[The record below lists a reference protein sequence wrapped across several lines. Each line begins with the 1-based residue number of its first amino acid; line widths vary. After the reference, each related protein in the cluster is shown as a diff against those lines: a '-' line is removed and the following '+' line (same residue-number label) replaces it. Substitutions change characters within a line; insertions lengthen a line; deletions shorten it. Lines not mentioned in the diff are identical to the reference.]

1 MYPIF
6 VEASGNITE
15 AALSPTGKEQVTMK
29 RIRKKFRDMK
39 YRHKLTILLV
49 TSSLVP
55 MTMLALYSHN
65 SMSRLVRHNEVEDT
79 SSILE
84 QTRESIDSQ
93 IEVYTGLINYLTY
106 SPDIEEMINEKNMDN
121 YVAYAKYTQ
130 IVDPLLTVPKSYHDA
145 INQIQIFADSI
156 KVRHEYTLVP
166 MDEIGQEWWS
176 SQLNDEVQVQ
186 WLVNTEKPEIAA
198 VRNIYDGRNR
208 TAVLCITLDYNKIFK
223 PLKNII
229 SEESGTMVLDQSQN
243 IVYRDENIQDND
255 LADLGESDKILEQIS
270 KEYVAV
276 NSTSQNT
283 GWKFYLY
290 KTKKSVEKSVY
301 QMLFAEIPLI
311 AGCVLIIFILGMA
324 FSRLFTRKIEMLT
337 ENMDQVNH
345 GSREVTVTSDAE
357 DEVGVLIRSFRRMM
371 GEIDRLIS
379 EVYENK
385 IALKEFELKAL
396 TAQINPHFLYNTL
409 DMINWLSQSGQSEKV
424 TEAVQALTRFYRL
437 TLGSKDLIS
446 TVQDEVTHV
455 SLYMQLQNMRYNNCA
470 EFIADVP
477 PELDHFSIPRLT
489 FQPIVENALL
499 HGIMMKEEKKG
510 TILLTGWREENDI
523 VFVISDDGAGIP
535 PEKLDSLLDERT
547 QAAVGSSSRH
557 VGVSNTNLRL
567 KSLYGSGY
575 GLSFISVP
583 GQGTE
588 VTVRIPAQ
596 EEEEF

>member
-1 MYPIF
+1 
-6 VEASGNITE
+6 
-15 AALSPTGKEQVTMK
+15 MK

-55 MTMLALYSHN
+55 MTMLTLYSHN

-106 SPDIEEMINEKNMDN
+106 SPDIEEVINEKNMDN

-229 SEESGTMVLDQSQN
+229 SDESGTMVLDQSQN

-255 LADLGESDKILEQIS
+255 LADLRESDKILEQIS

-301 QMLFAEIPLI
+301 QMLLAEIPLI

-396 TAQINPHFLYNTL
+396 TAQINPHFLYNSLSIINWMAIKSGQKEISKVTL
-409 DMINWLSQSGQSEKV
+409 DLSTFYRTALSKGEDMVTVENCIRNIEAYLSIQLVMHDNDFTVEWKIDPQVKAEKV
-424 TEAVQALTRFYRL
+424 P
-437 TLGSKDLIS
+437 KLI
-446 TVQDEVTHV
+446 
-455 SLYMQLQNMRYNNCA
+455 LQP
-470 EFIADVP
+470 V
-477 PELDHFSIPRLT
+477 
-489 FQPIVENALL
+489 VENALE
-499 HGIMMKEEKKG
+499 HGLDVKEEGDK
-510 TILLTGWREENDI
+510 ILQLSFLD
-523 VFVISDDGAGIP
+523 AGDAVLLRV
-535 PEKLDSLLDERT
+535 EDNGMGMEQSVAESLVT
-547 QAAVGSSSRH
+547 YQAE
-557 VGVSNTNLRL
+557 
-567 KSLYGSGY
+567 GY
-575 GLSFISVP
+575 GLKNVNDRICLLYGEEYKIRITSSV
-583 GQGTE
+583 GEGTVVE
-588 VTVRIPAQ
+588 MRIPKG
-596 EEEEF
+596 ETS

>member
-1 MYPIF
+1 
-6 VEASGNITE
+6 
-15 AALSPTGKEQVTMK
+15 MK

-49 TSSLVP
+49 ISSLVP

-106 SPDIEEMINEKNMDN
+106 SPDIEEVINEKNMDN

-229 SEESGTMVLDQSQN
+229 SEESGTMVLDQNQN

-255 LADLGESDKILEQIS
+255 LADLRESDKILEQIR

-301 QMLFAEIPLI
+301 QMLLAEIPLI

-337 ENMDQVNH
+337 ENRDQVNH

-396 TAQINPHFLYNTL
+396 TAQINPHFLYNSLSIINWMAIKSGQKEISKVTL
-409 DMINWLSQSGQSEKV
+409 DLSTFYRTALSKGEDMVTVENCIRNIEAYLSIQLVMHDNDFTVEWKIDSQVKAEKV
-424 TEAVQALTRFYRL
+424 P
-437 TLGSKDLIS
+437 KLI
-446 TVQDEVTHV
+446 
-455 SLYMQLQNMRYNNCA
+455 LQP
-470 EFIADVP
+470 V
-477 PELDHFSIPRLT
+477 
-489 FQPIVENALL
+489 VENALE
-499 HGIMMKEEKKG
+499 HGLDVKEEGDK
-510 TILLTGWREENDI
+510 ILQLSFLD
-523 VFVISDDGAGIP
+523 AGDAVLLRV
-535 PEKLDSLLDERT
+535 EDNGMGMEQSVAESLVT
-547 QAAVGSSSRH
+547 YQAE
-557 VGVSNTNLRL
+557 
-567 KSLYGSGY
+567 GY
-575 GLSFISVP
+575 GLKNVNDRICLLYGEEYKIRITSSV
-583 GQGTE
+583 GKGTVVE
-588 VTVRIPAQ
+588 MRIPKG
-596 EEEEF
+596 ETS

>member
-1 MYPIF
+1 
-6 VEASGNITE
+6 
-15 AALSPTGKEQVTMK
+15 MK

-49 TSSLVP
+49 TSSLVS

-396 TAQINPHFLYNTL
+396 TAQINPHFLYNSLSIINWMAIKCGQKEISKVTL
-409 DMINWLSQSGQSEKV
+409 DLSTFYRTALSKGEDMVTVENCIRNIEAYLSIQLVMHDNDFTVEWKIDPQVKAEKV
-424 TEAVQALTRFYRL
+424 P
-437 TLGSKDLIS
+437 KLI
-446 TVQDEVTHV
+446 
-455 SLYMQLQNMRYNNCA
+455 LQP
-470 EFIADVP
+470 V
-477 PELDHFSIPRLT
+477 
-489 FQPIVENALL
+489 VENALE
-499 HGIMMKEEKKG
+499 HGLDVKEEGDK
-510 TILLTGWREENDI
+510 ILQLS
-523 VFVISDDGAGIP
+523 F
-535 PEKLDSLLDERT
+535 LDAEDAVLLRVEDNGMGMEQSVAESLVT
-547 QAAVGSSSRH
+547 YQAE
-557 VGVSNTNLRL
+557 
-567 KSLYGSGY
+567 GY
-575 GLSFISVP
+575 GLKNVNDRICLLYGEEYKIRITSSV
-583 GQGTE
+583 GKGTVVE
-588 VTVRIPAQ
+588 MRIPKG
-596 EEEEF
+596 ETS

>member
-1 MYPIF
+1 
-6 VEASGNITE
+6 
-15 AALSPTGKEQVTMK
+15 MK

-49 TSSLVP
+49 ISSLVP

-106 SPDIEEMINEKNMDN
+106 SPDIEEVINEKNMDN

-229 SEESGTMVLDQSQN
+229 SDESGTMVLDQSQN

-255 LADLGESDKILEQIS
+255 LADLRESDKILEQIS

-301 QMLFAEIPLI
+301 QMLLAEIPLI

-396 TAQINPHFLYNTL
+396 TAQINPHFLYNSLSIINWMAIKSGQKEISKVTL
-409 DMINWLSQSGQSEKV
+409 DLSTFYRTALSKGEDMVTVENCIRNIEAYLSIQLVMHDNDFTVEWKIDPQVKAEKV
-424 TEAVQALTRFYRL
+424 P
-437 TLGSKDLIS
+437 KLI
-446 TVQDEVTHV
+446 
-455 SLYMQLQNMRYNNCA
+455 LQP
-470 EFIADVP
+470 V
-477 PELDHFSIPRLT
+477 
-489 FQPIVENALL
+489 VENALE
-499 HGIMMKEEKKG
+499 HGLDVKEEGDK
-510 TILLTGWREENDI
+510 ILQLSFLD
-523 VFVISDDGAGIP
+523 AGDAVLLRV
-535 PEKLDSLLDERT
+535 EDNGMGMEQSVAESLVT
-547 QAAVGSSSRH
+547 YQAE
-557 VGVSNTNLRL
+557 
-567 KSLYGSGY
+567 GY
-575 GLSFISVP
+575 GLKNVNDRICLLYGEEYKIRITSSV
-583 GQGTE
+583 GKGTVVE
-588 VTVRIPAQ
+588 MRIPKG
-596 EEEEF
+596 ETL

>member
-55 MTMLALYSHN
+55 MTMLALDSHN

-106 SPDIEEMINEKNMDN
+106 SPDIEEVINEKNMDN

-229 SEESGTMVLDQSQN
+229 SDESGTMVLDQSQN

-255 LADLGESDKILEQIS
+255 LADLRESDKILEQIS

-301 QMLFAEIPLI
+301 QMLLAEIPLI

-396 TAQINPHFLYNTL
+396 TAQINPHFLYNSLSIINWMAIKSGQKEISKVTL
-409 DMINWLSQSGQSEKV
+409 DLSTFYRTALSKGEDMVTVENCIRNIEAYLSIQLVMHDNDFTVEWKIDPQVKAEKV
-424 TEAVQALTRFYRL
+424 P
-437 TLGSKDLIS
+437 KLI
-446 TVQDEVTHV
+446 
-455 SLYMQLQNMRYNNCA
+455 LQP
-470 EFIADVP
+470 V
-477 PELDHFSIPRLT
+477 
-489 FQPIVENALL
+489 VENALE
-499 HGIMMKEEKKG
+499 HGLDVKEEGDK
-510 TILLTGWREENDI
+510 ILQLSFLD
-523 VFVISDDGAGIP
+523 AGDAVLLRV
-535 PEKLDSLLDERT
+535 EDNGMGMEQSVAESLVT
-547 QAAVGSSSRH
+547 YQAE
-557 VGVSNTNLRL
+557 
-567 KSLYGSGY
+567 GY
-575 GLSFISVP
+575 GLKNVNDRICLLYGEEYKIRITSSV
-583 GQGTE
+583 GKGTVVE
-588 VTVRIPAQ
+588 MRIPKG
-596 EEEEF
+596 ETS

>member
-1 MYPIF
+1 
-6 VEASGNITE
+6 
-15 AALSPTGKEQVTMK
+15 MK

-49 TSSLVP
+49 ISSLVP

-106 SPDIEEMINEKNMDN
+106 SPDIEEVINEKNMDN

-229 SEESGTMVLDQSQN
+229 SEESGTMVLDQNQN

-255 LADLGESDKILEQIS
+255 LADLRESDKILEQIR

-301 QMLFAEIPLI
+301 QMLLAEIPLI

-396 TAQINPHFLYNTL
+396 TAQINPHFLYNSLSIINWMAIKSGQKEISKVTL
-409 DMINWLSQSGQSEKV
+409 DLSTFYRTALSKGEDMVTVENCIRNIEAYLSIQLVMHDNDFTVEWKIDSQVKAEKV
-424 TEAVQALTRFYRL
+424 
-437 TLGSKDLIS
+437 SKLI
-446 TVQDEVTHV
+446 
-455 SLYMQLQNMRYNNCA
+455 LQP
-470 EFIADVP
+470 V
-477 PELDHFSIPRLT
+477 
-489 FQPIVENALL
+489 VENALE
-499 HGIMMKEEKKG
+499 HGLDVKEEGDK
-510 TILLTGWREENDI
+510 ILQLSFLD
-523 VFVISDDGAGIP
+523 AGDAVLLRV
-535 PEKLDSLLDERT
+535 EDNGMGMEQSVAESLVT
-547 QAAVGSSSRH
+547 YQAE
-557 VGVSNTNLRL
+557 
-567 KSLYGSGY
+567 GY
-575 GLSFISVP
+575 GLKNVNDRICLLYGEEYKIRITSSV
-583 GQGTE
+583 GKGTVVE
-588 VTVRIPAQ
+588 MRIPKG
-596 EEEEF
+596 ETS

>member
-1 MYPIF
+1 
-6 VEASGNITE
+6 
-15 AALSPTGKEQVTMK
+15 MK

-49 TSSLVP
+49 ISSLVP

-93 IEVYTGLINYLTY
+93 IEVYTGLINYFTY
-106 SPDIEEMINEKNMDN
+106 SPDIEEVTNEKNMDN

-229 SEESGTMVLDQSQN
+229 SDESGTMVLDQSQN

-255 LADLGESDKILEQIS
+255 LADLRESDKILEQIS

-301 QMLFAEIPLI
+301 QMLLAEIPLI

-396 TAQINPHFLYNTL
+396 TAQINPHFLYNSLSIINWMAIKSGQKEISKVTL
-409 DMINWLSQSGQSEKV
+409 DLSTFYRTALSKGEDMVTVENCIRNIEAYLSIQLVMHDNDFAVEWKIDPQVKAEKV
-424 TEAVQALTRFYRL
+424 P
-437 TLGSKDLIS
+437 KLI
-446 TVQDEVTHV
+446 
-455 SLYMQLQNMRYNNCA
+455 LQP
-470 EFIADVP
+470 V
-477 PELDHFSIPRLT
+477 
-489 FQPIVENALL
+489 VENALE
-499 HGIMMKEEKKG
+499 HGLDVKEEGDK
-510 TILLTGWREENDI
+510 ILQLSFLD
-523 VFVISDDGAGIP
+523 AGDAVLLRV
-535 PEKLDSLLDERT
+535 EDNGMGMEQSVAESLVT
-547 QAAVGSSSRH
+547 YQAE
-557 VGVSNTNLRL
+557 
-567 KSLYGSGY
+567 GY
-575 GLSFISVP
+575 GLKNVNDRICLLYGEEYKIRITSSV
-583 GQGTE
+583 GKGTVVE
-588 VTVRIPAQ
+588 MRIPKG
-596 EEEEF
+596 ETL

>member
-49 TSSLVP
+49 ISSLVP

-106 SPDIEEMINEKNMDN
+106 SPDIEEVINEKNMDN

-229 SEESGTMVLDQSQN
+229 SDESGTMVLDQSQN

-255 LADLGESDKILEQIS
+255 LADLRESDKILEQIS

-301 QMLFAEIPLI
+301 QMLLAEIPLI

-385 IALKEFELKAL
+385 IALKEFELKEL
-396 TAQINPHFLYNTL
+396 TAQINPHFLYNSLSIINWMAIKSGQKEISKVTL
-409 DMINWLSQSGQSEKV
+409 DLSTFYRTALSKGEDMVTVENCIRNIEAYLSIQLVMHDNDFTVEWKIDPQVKAEKV
-424 TEAVQALTRFYRL
+424 P
-437 TLGSKDLIS
+437 KLI
-446 TVQDEVTHV
+446 
-455 SLYMQLQNMRYNNCA
+455 LQP
-470 EFIADVP
+470 V
-477 PELDHFSIPRLT
+477 
-489 FQPIVENALL
+489 VENALE
-499 HGIMMKEEKKG
+499 HGLDVKEEGDK
-510 TILLTGWREENDI
+510 ILQLSFLD
-523 VFVISDDGAGIP
+523 AGDAVLLRV
-535 PEKLDSLLDERT
+535 EDNGMGMEQSVAESLVT
-547 QAAVGSSSRH
+547 YQAE
-557 VGVSNTNLRL
+557 
-567 KSLYGSGY
+567 GY
-575 GLSFISVP
+575 GLKNVNDRICLLYGEEYKIRITSSV
-583 GQGTE
+583 GKGTVVE
-588 VTVRIPAQ
+588 MRIPKG
-596 EEEEF
+596 ETL

>member
-1 MYPIF
+1 
-6 VEASGNITE
+6 
-15 AALSPTGKEQVTMK
+15 MK

-49 TSSLVP
+49 ISSLVP

-106 SPDIEEMINEKNMDN
+106 SPDIEEVINEKNMDN

-229 SEESGTMVLDQSQN
+229 SEESGTMVLDQNQN

-255 LADLGESDKILEQIS
+255 LADLRESDKILEQIS

-301 QMLFAEIPLI
+301 QMLLAEIPLI

-396 TAQINPHFLYNTL
+396 TAQINPHFLYNSLSIINWMAIKSGQKEISKVTL
-409 DMINWLSQSGQSEKV
+409 DLSTFYRTALSKGEDMVTVENCIRNIEAYLSIQLVMHDNDFTVEWKIDSQVKAEKV
-424 TEAVQALTRFYRL
+424 P
-437 TLGSKDLIS
+437 KLI
-446 TVQDEVTHV
+446 
-455 SLYMQLQNMRYNNCA
+455 LQP
-470 EFIADVP
+470 V
-477 PELDHFSIPRLT
+477 
-489 FQPIVENALL
+489 VENALE
-499 HGIMMKEEKKG
+499 HGLDVKEEGDK
-510 TILLTGWREENDI
+510 ILQLSFLD
-523 VFVISDDGAGIP
+523 AGDAVLLRV
-535 PEKLDSLLDERT
+535 EDNGMGMEQSVAESLVT
-547 QAAVGSSSRH
+547 YQAE
-557 VGVSNTNLRL
+557 
-567 KSLYGSGY
+567 GY
-575 GLSFISVP
+575 GLKNVNDRICLLYGEEYKIRITSSV
-583 GQGTE
+583 GKGTVVE
-588 VTVRIPAQ
+588 MRIPKG
-596 EEEEF
+596 ETL

>member
-1 MYPIF
+1 
-6 VEASGNITE
+6 
-15 AALSPTGKEQVTMK
+15 MK

-49 TSSLVP
+49 ISSLVP

-106 SPDIEEMINEKNMDN
+106 SPDIEEVINEKNMDN

-255 LADLGESDKILEQIS
+255 LADLRESDKILEQIR

-301 QMLFAEIPLI
+301 QMLLAEIPLI

-396 TAQINPHFLYNTL
+396 TAQINPHFLYNSLSIINWMAIKSGQKEISKVTL
-409 DMINWLSQSGQSEKV
+409 DLSTFYRTALSKGEDMVTVENCIRNIEAYLSIQLVMHDNDFTVEWKIDPQVKAEKV
-424 TEAVQALTRFYRL
+424 P
-437 TLGSKDLIS
+437 KLI
-446 TVQDEVTHV
+446 
-455 SLYMQLQNMRYNNCA
+455 LQP
-470 EFIADVP
+470 V
-477 PELDHFSIPRLT
+477 
-489 FQPIVENALL
+489 VENALE
-499 HGIMMKEEKKG
+499 HGLDVKEEGDK
-510 TILLTGWREENDI
+510 ILQLSFLD
-523 VFVISDDGAGIP
+523 AGDAVLLRV
-535 PEKLDSLLDERT
+535 EDNGMGMEQSVAESLVT
-547 QAAVGSSSRH
+547 YQAE
-557 VGVSNTNLRL
+557 
-567 KSLYGSGY
+567 GY
-575 GLSFISVP
+575 GLKNVNDRICLLYGEEYKIRITSSV
-583 GQGTE
+583 GKGTVVE
-588 VTVRIPAQ
+588 MRIPKG
-596 EEEEF
+596 ETL

>member
-1 MYPIF
+1 
-6 VEASGNITE
+6 
-15 AALSPTGKEQVTMK
+15 
-29 RIRKKFRDMK
+29 MK

-49 TSSLVP
+49 ISSLVP

-106 SPDIEEMINEKNMDN
+106 SPDIEEVINEKNMDN

-229 SEESGTMVLDQSQN
+229 SDESGTMVLDQSQN

-255 LADLGESDKILEQIS
+255 LADLRESDKILEQIS

-301 QMLFAEIPLI
+301 QMLLAEIPLI

-396 TAQINPHFLYNTL
+396 TAQINPHFLYNSLSIINWMAIKSGQKEISKVTL
-409 DMINWLSQSGQSEKV
+409 DLSTFYRTALSKGEDMVTVENCIRNIEAYLSIQLVMHDNDFTVEWKIDPQVKAEKV
-424 TEAVQALTRFYRL
+424 P
-437 TLGSKDLIS
+437 KLI
-446 TVQDEVTHV
+446 
-455 SLYMQLQNMRYNNCA
+455 LQP
-470 EFIADVP
+470 V
-477 PELDHFSIPRLT
+477 
-489 FQPIVENALL
+489 VENALE
-499 HGIMMKEEKKG
+499 HGLDVKEEGDK
-510 TILLTGWREENDI
+510 ILQLSFLD
-523 VFVISDDGAGIP
+523 AGDAVLLRV
-535 PEKLDSLLDERT
+535 EDNGMGMEQSVAESLVT
-547 QAAVGSSSRH
+547 YQAE
-557 VGVSNTNLRL
+557 
-567 KSLYGSGY
+567 GY
-575 GLSFISVP
+575 GLKNVNDRICLLYGEEYKIRITSSV
-583 GQGTE
+583 GKGTVVE
-588 VTVRIPAQ
+588 MRIPKG
-596 EEEEF
+596 ETL

>member
-1 MYPIF
+1 
-6 VEASGNITE
+6 
-15 AALSPTGKEQVTMK
+15 MK

-49 TSSLVP
+49 ISSLVP

-106 SPDIEEMINEKNMDN
+106 SPDIEEVINEKNMDN

-208 TAVLCITLDYNKIFK
+208 AAVLCITLDYNKIFK

-229 SEESGTMVLDQSQN
+229 SDESGTMVLDQSQN

-255 LADLGESDKILEQIS
+255 LADLRESDKILEQIS

-301 QMLFAEIPLI
+301 QMLLAEIPLI

-396 TAQINPHFLYNTL
+396 TAQINPHFLYNSLSIINWMAIKSGQKEISKVTL
-409 DMINWLSQSGQSEKV
+409 DLSTFYRTALSKGEDMVTVENCIRNIEAYLSIQLVMHDNDFTVEWKIDPQVKAEKV
-424 TEAVQALTRFYRL
+424 P
-437 TLGSKDLIS
+437 KLI
-446 TVQDEVTHV
+446 
-455 SLYMQLQNMRYNNCA
+455 LQP
-470 EFIADVP
+470 V
-477 PELDHFSIPRLT
+477 
-489 FQPIVENALL
+489 VENALE
-499 HGIMMKEEKKG
+499 HGLDVKEEGDK
-510 TILLTGWREENDI
+510 ILQLSFLD
-523 VFVISDDGAGIP
+523 AGDAVLLRV
-535 PEKLDSLLDERT
+535 EDNGMGMEQSVAESLVT
-547 QAAVGSSSRH
+547 YQAE
-557 VGVSNTNLRL
+557 
-567 KSLYGSGY
+567 GY
-575 GLSFISVP
+575 GLKNVNDRICLLYGEEYKIRITSSV
-583 GQGTE
+583 GKGTVVE
-588 VTVRIPAQ
+588 MRIPKG
-596 EEEEF
+596 ETL

>member
-1 MYPIF
+1 
-6 VEASGNITE
+6 
-15 AALSPTGKEQVTMK
+15 MK

-49 TSSLVP
+49 ISSLVP

-106 SPDIEEMINEKNMDN
+106 SPDIEEVINEKNMDN

-229 SEESGTMVLDQSQN
+229 SDESGTMVLDQSQN

-255 LADLGESDKILEQIS
+255 LADLRESDKILEQIR

-301 QMLFAEIPLI
+301 QMLLAEIPLI

-396 TAQINPHFLYNTL
+396 TAQINPHFLYNSLSIINWMAIKSGQKEISKVTL
-409 DMINWLSQSGQSEKV
+409 DLSTFYRTALSKGEDMVTVENCIRNIEAYLSIQLVMHDNDFTVEWKIDPQVKAEKV
-424 TEAVQALTRFYRL
+424 P
-437 TLGSKDLIS
+437 KLI
-446 TVQDEVTHV
+446 
-455 SLYMQLQNMRYNNCA
+455 LQP
-470 EFIADVP
+470 V
-477 PELDHFSIPRLT
+477 
-489 FQPIVENALL
+489 VENALE
-499 HGIMMKEEKKG
+499 HGLDVKEEGDK
-510 TILLTGWREENDI
+510 ILQLSFLD
-523 VFVISDDGAGIP
+523 AGDAVLLRV
-535 PEKLDSLLDERT
+535 EDNGMGMEQSVAESLVT
-547 QAAVGSSSRH
+547 YQAE
-557 VGVSNTNLRL
+557 
-567 KSLYGSGY
+567 GY
-575 GLSFISVP
+575 GLKNVNDRICLLYGEEYKIRITSSV
-583 GQGTE
+583 GKGTVVE
-588 VTVRIPAQ
+588 MRIPKG
-596 EEEEF
+596 ETS

>member
-1 MYPIF
+1 
-6 VEASGNITE
+6 
-15 AALSPTGKEQVTMK
+15 MK

-49 TSSLVP
+49 ISSLVP

-106 SPDIEEMINEKNMDN
+106 SPDIEEVINEKNMDN

-229 SEESGTMVLDQSQN
+229 SDESGTMVLDQSQN

-255 LADLGESDKILEQIS
+255 LADLRESDKILEQIS

-301 QMLFAEIPLI
+301 QMLLAEIPLI

-396 TAQINPHFLYNTL
+396 TAQINPHFLYNSLSIINWMAIKSGQKEISKVTL
-409 DMINWLSQSGQSEKV
+409 DLSTFYRTALSKGEDMVTVENCIRNIEAYLSIQLVMHDNDFTVEWKIDPQVKAEKV
-424 TEAVQALTRFYRL
+424 P
-437 TLGSKDLIS
+437 KLI
-446 TVQDEVTHV
+446 
-455 SLYMQLQNMRYNNCA
+455 LQP
-470 EFIADVP
+470 V
-477 PELDHFSIPRLT
+477 
-489 FQPIVENALL
+489 VENALE
-499 HGIMMKEEKKG
+499 HGLDVKEEGDK
-510 TILLTGWREENDI
+510 ILQLSFLD
-523 VFVISDDGAGIP
+523 AGDAVRLRV
-535 PEKLDSLLDERT
+535 EDNGMGMEQSVAESLVT
-547 QAAVGSSSRH
+547 YQAE
-557 VGVSNTNLRL
+557 
-567 KSLYGSGY
+567 GY
-575 GLSFISVP
+575 GLKNVNDRICLLYGEEYKIRITSSV
-583 GQGTE
+583 GKGTVVE
-588 VTVRIPAQ
+588 MRIPKG
-596 EEEEF
+596 ETL

>member
-1 MYPIF
+1 
-6 VEASGNITE
+6 
-15 AALSPTGKEQVTMK
+15 MK

-49 TSSLVP
+49 ISSLVP
-55 MTMLALYSHN
+55 MTILALYSHN
-65 SMSRLVRHNEVEDT
+65 SMSKLVRHNELEDT

-84 QTRESIDSQ
+84 QTRESIESQ

-106 SPDIEEMINEKNMDN
+106 SPDIEEVINEKNMDN

-229 SEESGTMVLDQSQN
+229 SDESGTMVLDQSQN

-255 LADLGESDKILEQIS
+255 LADLMESDKILEQIS

-301 QMLFAEIPLI
+301 QMLLAEIPLI

-396 TAQINPHFLYNTL
+396 TAQINPHFLYNSLSIINWMAIKSGQKEISKVTL
-409 DMINWLSQSGQSEKV
+409 DLSTFYRTALSKGEDMVTVENCIRNIEAYLSIQLVMHDNDFTVEWKIDPQVKAEKV
-424 TEAVQALTRFYRL
+424 P
-437 TLGSKDLIS
+437 KLI
-446 TVQDEVTHV
+446 
-455 SLYMQLQNMRYNNCA
+455 LQP
-470 EFIADVP
+470 V
-477 PELDHFSIPRLT
+477 
-489 FQPIVENALL
+489 VENALE
-499 HGIMMKEEKKG
+499 HGLDVKEEGDK
-510 TILLTGWREENDI
+510 ILQLSFLD
-523 VFVISDDGAGIP
+523 AGDAVLLRV
-535 PEKLDSLLDERT
+535 EDNGMGMEQSVAESLVT
-547 QAAVGSSSRH
+547 YQAE
-557 VGVSNTNLRL
+557 
-567 KSLYGSGY
+567 GY
-575 GLSFISVP
+575 GLKNVNDRICLLYGEEYKIRITSSV
-583 GQGTE
+583 GKGTVVE
-588 VTVRIPAQ
+588 MRIPKG
-596 EEEEF
+596 ETS

>member
-49 TSSLVP
+49 ISSLVP

-106 SPDIEEMINEKNMDN
+106 SPDIEEVINEKNMDN

-130 IVDPLLTVPKSYHDA
+130 IVDPLLTVPKSCHDA

-229 SEESGTMVLDQSQN
+229 SEESGTMVLDQNQN

-255 LADLGESDKILEQIS
+255 LADLRESDKILEQIR

-301 QMLFAEIPLI
+301 QMLLAEIPLI

-396 TAQINPHFLYNTL
+396 TAQINPHFLYNSLSIINWMAIKSGQKEISKVTL
-409 DMINWLSQSGQSEKV
+409 DLSTFYRTALSKGEDMVTVENCIRNIEAYLSIQLVMHDNDFTVEWKIDSQVKAEKV
-424 TEAVQALTRFYRL
+424 P
-437 TLGSKDLIS
+437 KLI
-446 TVQDEVTHV
+446 
-455 SLYMQLQNMRYNNCA
+455 LQP
-470 EFIADVP
+470 V
-477 PELDHFSIPRLT
+477 
-489 FQPIVENALL
+489 VENALE
-499 HGIMMKEEKKG
+499 HGLDVKEEGDK
-510 TILLTGWREENDI
+510 ILQLSFLD
-523 VFVISDDGAGIP
+523 AGDAVLLRV
-535 PEKLDSLLDERT
+535 EDNGMGMEQSVAESLVT
-547 QAAVGSSSRH
+547 YQAE
-557 VGVSNTNLRL
+557 
-567 KSLYGSGY
+567 GY
-575 GLSFISVP
+575 GLKNVNDRICLLYGEEYKIRITSSV
-583 GQGTE
+583 GKGTVVE
-588 VTVRIPAQ
+588 MRIPKG
-596 EEEEF
+596 ETS

>member
-49 TSSLVP
+49 ISSLVP

-106 SPDIEEMINEKNMDN
+106 SPDIEEVINEKNMDN

-208 TAVLCITLDYNKIFK
+208 AAVLCITLDYNKIFK

-229 SEESGTMVLDQSQN
+229 SDESGTMVLDQSQN

-255 LADLGESDKILEQIS
+255 LADLRESDKILEQIS

-301 QMLFAEIPLI
+301 QMLLAEIPLI

-396 TAQINPHFLYNTL
+396 TAQINPHFLYNSLSIINWMAIKSGQKEISKVTL
-409 DMINWLSQSGQSEKV
+409 DLSTFYRTALSKGEDMVTVENCIRNIEAYLSIQLVMHDNDFTVEWKIDPQVKAEKV
-424 TEAVQALTRFYRL
+424 P
-437 TLGSKDLIS
+437 KLI
-446 TVQDEVTHV
+446 
-455 SLYMQLQNMRYNNCA
+455 LQP
-470 EFIADVP
+470 V
-477 PELDHFSIPRLT
+477 
-489 FQPIVENALL
+489 VENALE
-499 HGIMMKEEKKG
+499 HGLDVKEEGDK
-510 TILLTGWREENDI
+510 ILQLS
-523 VFVISDDGAGIP
+523 F
-535 PEKLDSLLDERT
+535 LDAEDAVLLRVEDNGMGMEQSVAESLVT
-547 QAAVGSSSRH
+547 YQAE
-557 VGVSNTNLRL
+557 
-567 KSLYGSGY
+567 GY
-575 GLSFISVP
+575 GLKNVNDRICLLYGEEYKIRITSSV
-583 GQGTE
+583 GKGTVVE
-588 VTVRIPAQ
+588 MRIPKG
-596 EEEEF
+596 ETS

>member
-49 TSSLVP
+49 ISSLVP

-106 SPDIEEMINEKNMDN
+106 SPDIEEVINEKNMDN

-229 SEESGTMVLDQSQN
+229 SDESGTMVLDHSQN

-255 LADLGESDKILEQIS
+255 LADLRESDKILEQIS

-301 QMLFAEIPLI
+301 QMLLAEIPLI

-396 TAQINPHFLYNTL
+396 TAQINPHFLYNSLSIINWMAIKSGQKEISKVTL
-409 DMINWLSQSGQSEKV
+409 DLSTFYRTALSKGEDMVTVENCIRNIEAYLSIQLVMHDNDFTVEWKIDPQVKAEKV
-424 TEAVQALTRFYRL
+424 P
-437 TLGSKDLIS
+437 KLI
-446 TVQDEVTHV
+446 
-455 SLYMQLQNMRYNNCA
+455 LQP
-470 EFIADVP
+470 V
-477 PELDHFSIPRLT
+477 
-489 FQPIVENALL
+489 VENALE
-499 HGIMMKEEKKG
+499 HGLDVKEEGDK
-510 TILLTGWREENDI
+510 ILQLSFLD
-523 VFVISDDGAGIP
+523 AGDAVLLRV
-535 PEKLDSLLDERT
+535 EDNGMGMEQSVAESLVT
-547 QAAVGSSSRH
+547 YQAE
-557 VGVSNTNLRL
+557 
-567 KSLYGSGY
+567 GY
-575 GLSFISVP
+575 GLKNVNDRICLLYGEEYKIRITSSV
-583 GQGTE
+583 GKGTVVE
-588 VTVRIPAQ
+588 MRIPKG
-596 EEEEF
+596 ETL

>member
-1 MYPIF
+1 
-6 VEASGNITE
+6 
-15 AALSPTGKEQVTMK
+15 MK

-55 MTMLALYSHN
+55 MMMLALDSHN

-106 SPDIEEMINEKNMDN
+106 SPDIEEVINEKNMDN

-229 SEESGTMVLDQSQN
+229 SDESGTMVLDQSQN

-255 LADLGESDKILEQIS
+255 LADLRESDKILEQIS

-301 QMLFAEIPLI
+301 QMLLAEIPLI

-396 TAQINPHFLYNTL
+396 TAQINPHFLYNSLSIINWMAIKSGQKEISKVTL
-409 DMINWLSQSGQSEKV
+409 DLSTFYRTALSKGEDMVTVENCIRNIEAYLSIQLVMHDNDFTVEWKIDPQVKAEKV
-424 TEAVQALTRFYRL
+424 P
-437 TLGSKDLIS
+437 KLI
-446 TVQDEVTHV
+446 
-455 SLYMQLQNMRYNNCA
+455 LQP
-470 EFIADVP
+470 V
-477 PELDHFSIPRLT
+477 
-489 FQPIVENALL
+489 VENALE
-499 HGIMMKEEKKG
+499 HGLDVKEEGDK
-510 TILLTGWREENDI
+510 ILQLS
-523 VFVISDDGAGIP
+523 F
-535 PEKLDSLLDERT
+535 LDAEDAVLLRVEDNGMGMEQSVAESLVT
-547 QAAVGSSSRH
+547 YQAE
-557 VGVSNTNLRL
+557 
-567 KSLYGSGY
+567 GY
-575 GLSFISVP
+575 GLKNVNDRICLLYGEEYKIRITSSV
-583 GQGTE
+583 GKGTVVE
-588 VTVRIPAQ
+588 MRIPKG
-596 EEEEF
+596 ETS

>member
-1 MYPIF
+1 
-6 VEASGNITE
+6 
-15 AALSPTGKEQVTMK
+15 MK

-55 MTMLALYSHN
+55 MTMLTLYSHN

-106 SPDIEEMINEKNMDN
+106 SPDIEEVINEKNMDN

-229 SEESGTMVLDQSQN
+229 SDESGTMVLDQSQN

-255 LADLGESDKILEQIS
+255 LADLRESDKILEQIS

-301 QMLFAEIPLI
+301 QMLLAEIPLI

-396 TAQINPHFLYNTL
+396 TAQINPHFLYNSLSIINWMAIKSGQKEISKVTL
-409 DMINWLSQSGQSEKV
+409 DLSTFYRTALSKGEDMVTVENCIRNIEAYLSIQLVMHDNDFTVEWKIDPQVKAEKV
-424 TEAVQALTRFYRL
+424 P
-437 TLGSKDLIS
+437 KLI
-446 TVQDEVTHV
+446 
-455 SLYMQLQNMRYNNCA
+455 LQP
-470 EFIADVP
+470 V
-477 PELDHFSIPRLT
+477 
-489 FQPIVENALL
+489 VENALE
-499 HGIMMKEEKKG
+499 HGLDVKEEGDK
-510 TILLTGWREENDI
+510 ILQLSFLD
-523 VFVISDDGAGIP
+523 AGDAVLLRV
-535 PEKLDSLLDERT
+535 EDNGMGMEQSVAESLVT
-547 QAAVGSSSRH
+547 YQAE
-557 VGVSNTNLRL
+557 
-567 KSLYGSGY
+567 GY
-575 GLSFISVP
+575 GLKNVNDRICLLYGEEYKIRITSSV
-583 GQGTE
+583 GKGTVVE
-588 VTVRIPAQ
+588 MRIPKG
-596 EEEEF
+596 ETS

>member
-1 MYPIF
+1 
-6 VEASGNITE
+6 
-15 AALSPTGKEQVTMK
+15 
-29 RIRKKFRDMK
+29 MK

-49 TSSLVP
+49 ISSLVP

-84 QTRESIDSQ
+84 QTMESIDSQ

-106 SPDIEEMINEKNMDN
+106 SPDIEEVINEKNMDN

-229 SEESGTMVLDQSQN
+229 SDESGTMVLDQSQN

-255 LADLGESDKILEQIS
+255 LADLRESDKILEQIS

-301 QMLFAEIPLI
+301 QMLLAEIPLI

-396 TAQINPHFLYNTL
+396 TAQINPHFLYNSLSIINWMAIKSGQKEISKVTL
-409 DMINWLSQSGQSEKV
+409 DLSTFYRTALSKGEDMVTVENCIRNIEAYLSIQLVMHDNDFTVEWKIDPQVKAEKV
-424 TEAVQALTRFYRL
+424 P
-437 TLGSKDLIS
+437 KLI
-446 TVQDEVTHV
+446 
-455 SLYMQLQNMRYNNCA
+455 LQP
-470 EFIADVP
+470 V
-477 PELDHFSIPRLT
+477 
-489 FQPIVENALL
+489 VENALE
-499 HGIMMKEEKKG
+499 HGLDVKEEGDK
-510 TILLTGWREENDI
+510 ILQLSFLD
-523 VFVISDDGAGIP
+523 AGDAVLLRV
-535 PEKLDSLLDERT
+535 EDNGMGMEQSVAESLVT
-547 QAAVGSSSRH
+547 YQAE
-557 VGVSNTNLRL
+557 
-567 KSLYGSGY
+567 GY
-575 GLSFISVP
+575 GLKNVNDRICLLYGEEYKIRITSSV
-583 GQGTE
+583 GKGTVVE
-588 VTVRIPAQ
+588 MRIPKG
-596 EEEEF
+596 ETL